1 MLYTLPA
8 SAQEG
13 EEARY
18 QVQPGDSL
26 SAIAARFGISVES
39 LVQANDLVD
48 PDQLDAGMELVL
60 PGLDWIDGLIVDV
73 EMPFGEDLSS
83 LSRKYGMDEE
93 ALSRLNRISSPQQLF
108 IGRSILLAT
117 GRGEQLSSARTVM
130 TSGQSLME
138 MALLARRNPWE
149 AALQNRLTGTSNA
162 LPGDVLLIPGAEQE
176 GAGRLPSPL
185 GAVKIGTGG
194 IMQGKATAIT
204 LGTANQDISASI
216 SILDTDFQ
224 FLPHGDDALAAITGV
239 HVMAEPGLY
248 DVELRVV
255 LTDGSIYR
263 FEQLARVRS
272 GGYGFETVTV
282 DPELLDEETSEKETA
297 QIAEIVSGF
306 TPEKMWTGF
315 FLSPSPFENNINSA
329 FGTRRSF
336 NGSGFEYFHAGV
348 DFGGGLGVQ
357 IFAPAAG
364 RVVFAGSLEIRGN
377 ATIIDHGWGVY
388 SGYFHQ
394 SEMQVEVGDIVET
407 GQVIGIVGNTGRSSG
422 AHLHWEMWVGGIQV
436 DALEWL
442 SRLFP

>member
-1 MLYTLPA
+1 
-8 SAQEG
+8 
-13 EEARY
+13 
-18 QVQPGDSL
+18 
-26 SAIAARFGISVES
+26 
-39 LVQANDLVD
+39 
-48 PDQLDAGMELVL
+48 
-60 PGLDWIDGLIVDV
+60 
-73 EMPFGEDLSS
+73 
-83 LSRKYGMDEE
+83 MDEE

-117 GRGEQLSSARTVM
+117 GRGEQLSSARKVM

-138 MALLARRNPWE
+138 MALLTGRNPWE

-162 LPGDVLLIPGAEQE
+162 LPGDVMLIPGAEQE

-224 FLPHGDDALAAITGV
+224 FFPYGDDALAAIAGV